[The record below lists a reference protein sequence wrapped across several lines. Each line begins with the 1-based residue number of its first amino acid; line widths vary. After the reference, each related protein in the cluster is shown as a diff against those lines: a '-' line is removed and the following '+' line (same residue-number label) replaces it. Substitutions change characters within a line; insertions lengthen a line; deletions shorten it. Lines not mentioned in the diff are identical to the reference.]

1 MNPPN
6 QSKLQLNQIAATI
19 KKYTKMLAQNPEEP
33 KIHLNLGNL
42 YAQQEKWQK
51 AISSYQNA
59 VKINPELAEAYRN
72 LAKVYLKIG
81 NETKA
86 ANFWYKAIK
95 LEPTSKSQ
103 IKQYF
108 GLGNTFK
115 AQKKLGKAA
124 DCYRQGIKLQ
134 PDLLPGYHVLSK
146 VLNEQGKHNEVIKLY
161 RQGVKKNPQNPKF
174 HLALAQA
181 LASQKQWRNASNRFR
196 QALDLDSNLAVGY
209 YHWGY
214 VLSQMKKRQEAE
226 ECYTKAVE
234 LKPEYWEAYYQLGII
249 FQQDKKW
256 QKAKYC
262 YEKVTH
268 FNKEFV
274 SGYLQLALVYQKLQ
288 QYQLALKACHQAL
301 SIAPESSPFEEQA
314 IAIYQKILDNYS
326 QLLPD
331 IAQQF
336 NKEFASGYL
345 QLSLTYQKLEQYQRA
360 LETCHQAL
368 SITPESSS
376 LEDEAIANYRL
387 VLDNHPQLTS
397 EIYYQFGQLLRK
409 KSRFIEA
416 ISAYQKTISIE
427 PNFRLAHIDL
437 QYTCIPPKQLPG
449 HIDFYRQIVAKY
461 PQLSIAW
468 GNLGDAL
475 TQQKN
480 IQEAITCY
488 RKSCY
493 LQAINTYPKLAK
505 LHWKEVKESGP
516 DFIII
521 GAAKCGTTS
530 VYEYLG
536 NNPKILLPH
545 KKELNFFWKKYDY
558 GIDWYLAHFPTIT
571 DRDDFITGEASP
583 HYIRFPVVAQRIK
596 QHFPDIKLILLLRNP
611 VDRTISWHYH
621 QLNRGLFKEDVETAI
636 YREIKELE
644 SLSQEDIINNGH
656 SKNSNIITGLYI
668 YQVKTWLELFKR
680 EQILILSSEYFY
692 SNTAKAMEEVYN
704 FLGLPNYPLARY
716 PKINTGSYSPADE
729 RIRNILKD
737 YFEPYNR
744 QLEEYLGME
753 FNWS

>member
-6 QSKLQLNQIAATI
+6 QSQLQLNQIAATI

-33 KIHLNLGNL
+33 EIHLNLGNL

-59 VKINPELAEAYRN
+59 VKINPQLAEAYRN

-81 NETKA
+81 NENKA

-95 LEPTSKSQ
+95 LEPTSKAQ

-161 RQGVKKNPQNPKF
+161 RQGVRKNPQNPKF

-181 LASQKQWRNASNRFR
+181 LASQKQWQNASNRFR

-214 VLSQMKKRQEAE
+214 VLSQMKKWQEAE
-226 ECYTKAVE
+226 ECYSKAVE
-234 LKPEYWEAYYQLGII
+234 LKPEYWEAYYQLGLI

-262 YEKVTH
+262 YEKVTQ

-274 SGYLQLALVYQKLQ
+274 SGYLQLALVYKKNQ
-288 QYQLALKACHQAL
+288 QYQLALKACHQAVE
-301 SIAPESSPFEEQA
+301 IAPESSPLEEQA
-314 IAIYQKILDNYS
+314 IATYQEILDN
-326 QLLPD
+326 
-331 IAQQF
+331 F
-336 NKEFASGYL
+336 
-345 QLSLTYQKLEQYQRA
+345 
-360 LETCHQAL
+360 
-368 SITPESSS
+368 
-376 LEDEAIANYRL
+376 
-387 VLDNHPQLTS
+387 PQLTP
-397 EIYYQFGQLLRK
+397 EIYYQFGKLLRK
-409 KSRFIEA
+409 KSRFTDA
-416 ISAYQKTISIE
+416 IIAYEKAITIN

-437 QYTCIPPKQLPG
+437 QYTSIAPEQLPE
-449 HIDFYRQIVAKY
+449 HIDFYRQIVTKH
-461 PQLSIAW
+461 PQVGIAW

-475 TQQKN
+475 TQQNN

-493 LQAINTYPKLAK
+493 LNATDTYPELAK
-505 LHWKEVKESGP
+505 LHWKEAKESGP

-530 VYEYLG
+530 LNRYLSHH
-536 NNPKILLPH
+536 PQILLPH
-545 KKELNFFWKKYDY
+545 KKELDFFWRRYDY
-558 GIDWYLAHFPTIT
+558 GIDWYLSQFPTIT
-571 DRDDFITGEASP
+571 DREDFITGEATP
-583 HYIRFPVVAQRIK
+583 NYIRFPLAAQRIK
-596 QHFPDIKLILLLRNP
+596 QDFPNTKLILLLRNP
-611 VDRTISWHYH
+611 IDRTISWHYH
-621 QLNRGLFKEDVETAI
+621 KLSHGQLKEDLETAI
-636 YREIKELE
+636 LTQIKELA
-644 SLSQEDIINNGH
+644 SLNEAEIINSGYAKLD
-656 SKNSNIITGLYI
+656 SVISSLYI
-668 YQVKTWLELFKR
+668 YKVKSWLEVFPR
-680 EQILILSSEYFY
+680 EQVLILNSEYFY

-704 FLGLPNYPLARY
+704 FLGLPNYPLAQY

-729 RIRNILKD
+729 RIRKILKD